1 MKRYT
6 HWPQA
11 VLGVAF
17 AMAIPMG
24 FAAQTQ
30 ATGLTAWLTF
40 MAAICMTIAYDTYYA
55 MVDREDDLRIG
66 IKSTAVLFGS
76 WDLTIIAVFQCLC
89 VGLLTVVGQINQLGV
104 AFHLG
109 LSVMAVLFFYQ
120 HWLGRSRLSTNYFKA
135 FINSHWA
142 ALSVW
147 LGLLIDFG

>member
-11 VLGVAF
+11 VLGAAF

-40 MAAICMTIAYDTYYA
+40 AAAISMTIAYDTYYA
-55 MVDREDDLRIG
+55 MVDRDDDIKIG

-76 WDLTIIAVFQCLC
+76 WDLSIIAVFQCLC
-89 VGLLTVVGQINQLGV
+89 VGLLWTVGQINHLGG
-104 AFHLG
+104 AFYLG
-109 LSVMAVLFFYQ
+109 LSVMAGLFIYQ
-120 HWLGRSRLSTNYFKA
+120 QWLGRSRMSENYFKA

-147 LGLLIDFG
+147 LGLLIDYS